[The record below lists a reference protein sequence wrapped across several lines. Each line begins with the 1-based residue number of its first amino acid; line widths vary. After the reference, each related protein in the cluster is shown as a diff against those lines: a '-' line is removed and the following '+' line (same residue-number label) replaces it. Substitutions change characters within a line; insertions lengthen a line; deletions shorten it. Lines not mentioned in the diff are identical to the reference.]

1 MWQILTGTVTK
12 LREAFTDDKSK
23 KIKRRKLKKKKKP
36 IDFIV
41 N

>member
-12 LREAFTDDKSK
+12 IREVFTDDKSK
-23 KIKRRKLKKKKKP
+23 KIKRKKLKKKKKTLDL
-36 IDFIV
+36 II